1 MDIARPRPIATRRLV
16 HITLLSWLA
25 MLGIDFFV
33 HGGLLATLYLQP
45 SPFLLPPEQAFRRI
59 PLAYVSFLLLAIL
72 LVWLLVRLH
81 ACTGRAGAVFGL
93 QVGSL
98 IWGAFV
104 LGLLS
109 IASANV
115 LLLLGWWLG
124 QTVELALAGLVAG
137 TGLRAAQLRPLVL
150 RVGGGVT
157 LLVVVTIA
165 LQSAGLAPAMRI
177 R

>member
-72 LVWLLVRLH
+72 LV
-81 ACTGRAGAVFGL
+81 
-93 QVGSL
+93 
-98 IWGAFV
+98 
-104 LGLLS
+104 
-109 IASANV
+109 
-115 LLLLGWWLG
+115 
-124 QTVELALAGLVAG
+124 
-137 TGLRAAQLRPLVL
+137 
-150 RVGGGVT
+150 
-157 LLVVVTIA
+157 
-165 LQSAGLAPAMRI
+165 
-177 R
+177 